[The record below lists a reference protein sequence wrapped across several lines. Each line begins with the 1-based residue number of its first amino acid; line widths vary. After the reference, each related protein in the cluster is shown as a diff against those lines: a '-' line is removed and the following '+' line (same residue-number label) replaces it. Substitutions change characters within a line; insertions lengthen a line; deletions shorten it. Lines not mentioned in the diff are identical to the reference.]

1 MIFLCVFSPQR
12 LNSAIIYD
20 RDFSYNYFGFKVK
33 NVALD
38 TENCSFAIFLGLSLL
53 GRLVILQNHLDL
65 GKGHWSRCDVSG
77 FVRSEE
83 DLQKAVAQLDESCA
97 MFWCRCLPWLLRYRK
112 HGALSPAG
120 RTGRCWELPASC
132 PFLEGITWFV
142 ITQKRHFCFS
152 PPFLY
157 LDIQLLTPP
166 PVMVA
171 VVCSAQAPKA
181 SALAVDSSCL

>member
-1 MIFLCVFSPQR
+1 MLKPRFFQEKRSERCLFHATFPARSAEQHWRQRATTNLIVNVIFLCVFSPQR

-77 FVRSEE
+77 FVRSEG

-97 MFWCRCLPWLLRYRK
+97 LFWRRCLPLAAP
-112 HGALSPAG
+112 AL
-120 RTGRCWELPASC
+120 
-132 PFLEGITWFV
+132 
-142 ITQKRHFCFS
+142 
-152 PPFLY
+152 
-157 LDIQLLTPP
+157 
-166 PVMVA
+166 
-171 VVCSAQAPKA
+171 
-181 SALAVDSSCL
+181 